1 VAPRKHSAINLRDEG
16 LDPQCH
22 HYYPRLIRACA
33 SYQHRLLAPSAS
45 DCPLRITIR
54 SV

>member
-1 VAPRKHSAINLRDEG
+1 VAPRKHSAVNLRDEG

-33 SYQHRLLAPSAS
+33 PINTDFWRLRRQTDLCGLQS
-45 DCPLRITIR
+45 DR
-54 SV
+54 